1 MRCGEASAAPGSLE
15 GGRVID
21 PAAVG
26 QALRQLI
33 ARSEITT
40 TRALVAAS
48 DAIASFRV
56 LTFPKS
62 TTDADIQAAIRRETN
77 LGSDRMARRQF
88 EVFAGRD
95 ARTVFAAV
103 WDRNQVQAIATAVR
117 RAGLEPAAIDLKSLC
132 VARALTVDSCV
143 FLDMTADP
151 PEAVLVDERVPR
163 LWHTFKVESSED
175 LALAIANGLK
185 PLLAF
190 HRRSEDGGFGPD
202 SPIMVRSD
210 EELPT
215 TLIKRLKQ
223 LTGRPVEAIKQPPR
237 VDPEVRL
244 GPYLTCLG
252 LVMRRR
258 A

>member
-1 MRCGEASAAPGSLE
+1 MRCGEAPAAPGSLE
-15 GGRVID
+15 GGRVTD
-21 PAAVG
+21 PVAVG

-62 TTDADIQAAIRRETN
+62 TADADIAAAIRSQTN
-77 LGSDRMARRQF
+77 LGSDRMARRHF

-95 ARTVFAAV
+95 ARTIFAAV
-103 WDRNQVQAIATAVR
+103 WDRTQVQAIATAVR
-117 RAGLEPAAIDLKSLC
+117 QAGLEPAAIDLKSLC

-151 PEAVLVDERVPR
+151 PEAVLIDERVPR

-190 HRRSEDGGFGPD
+190 HRRSENGGFGPD
-202 SPIMVRSD
+202 LPIMVRSE
-210 EELPT
+210 EELSA
-215 TLIKRLKQ
+215 TLMKRLKQ

-237 VDPEVRL
+237 VDPEVRF